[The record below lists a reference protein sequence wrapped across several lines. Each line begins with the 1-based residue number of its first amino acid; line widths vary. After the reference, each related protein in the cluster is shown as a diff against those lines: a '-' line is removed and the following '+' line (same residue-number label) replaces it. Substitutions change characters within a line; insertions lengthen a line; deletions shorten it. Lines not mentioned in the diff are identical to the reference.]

1 MTHSNDRLPLPVQS
15 PAEAARLHARRRYAV
30 RAGHAP
36 GGRPLLRRRPV
47 ARCARN
53 VLHPHVTKR
62 TVA

>member
-1 MTHSNDRLPLPVQS
+1 M
-15 PAEAARLHARRRYAV
+15 HARRRYAV

-36 GGRPLLRRRPV
+36 GGRPLLLRPV
-47 ARCARN
+47 ARCPRN

>member
-1 MTHSNDRLPLPVQS
+1 MTDSRYVFQR

-36 GGRPLLRRRPV
+36 GGRPPLPRPV
-47 ARCARN
+47 ARCPRN